1 MATAKLL
8 DASGNAAGTVE
19 LSASVFEAAPNP
31 ALLHQALVR
40 QLANQRQGTAATR
53 TRGEVSGGGKK
64 PWRQKGTGRARQ
76 GSTRAPQWRHGGTV
90 FGPHPRSYEQR
101 MPRKARQAA
110 LRSALSARVQ
120 EGAVLVLDPP
130 VLEAPRTRAVA
141 ALLSAIERPGKTL
154 LVLGEHDLHLE
165 KSARNIAGLRL
176 LLAGNLNVRD
186 LLSHETVLLA
196 RDAVTALEE
205 MLA

>member
-1 MATAKLL
+1 MATAKVL
-8 DASGNAAGTVE
+8 DGAGQEVGTVE
-19 LSASVFEAAPNP
+19 LSAAVFEASPNP

-40 QLANQRQGTAATR
+40 QLANRRRGTAQTL

-120 EGAVLVLDPP
+120 EGALLVLDPP
-130 VLEAPRTRAVA
+130 ALDVPRTRIVA
-141 ALLSAIERPGKTL
+141 ALLSTVERPGKKL
-154 LVLGEHDLHLE
+154 LVLGGHDLHLE
-165 KSARNIAGLRL
+165 KSARNIAHLRV

-186 LLSHETVLLA
+186 LLSYETVLLT
-196 RDAVTALEE
+196 RDAVAALEE
-205 MLA
+205 MLG